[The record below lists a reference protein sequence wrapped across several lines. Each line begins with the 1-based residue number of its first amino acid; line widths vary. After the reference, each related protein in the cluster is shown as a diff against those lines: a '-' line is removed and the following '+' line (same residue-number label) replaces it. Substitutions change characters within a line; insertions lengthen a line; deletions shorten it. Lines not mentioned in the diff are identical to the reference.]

1 MGKEDQVMA
10 RIKSLIDKPELIRNM
25 GIVAHIDHGKTTL
38 SDNLLFHAG
47 MISKE
52 STGKQLALDFRED
65 EQARGITI
73 NAANISMV
81 HEFEGSEYL
90 MNMIDTPGHV
100 DFGGDVTRA
109 MKAVDGVIVVA
120 CAVEGVMPQTK
131 TVIAQALREHVKPTL
146 FINKVDRLVNELKLS
161 PEELQNRFIKIITSV
176 NKIIKQRQP
185 DEVNWEVGVEEGSVA
200 FGSAFHNWAINVPY
214 MKKTGITFKDI
225 IEYCVSGNERELAD
239 KAPAY
244 EIILNMAVKH
254 LPNPLEAQKFRIPQ
268 IWKGDVED
276 EVGKSMMSCDPNGK
290 LAMMVTNIQVFDKRE
305 GEVATGRIFSGT
317 IRIGQ
322 DAYLVGAKST
332 ERVQQVGVY
341 MGATRINTDY
351 VSAGNIVGITGLKKA
366 SAGETVSVEDIASF
380 EGLVY
385 TSDPV
390 VTMAVEAKSMKDLPQ
405 VIEVLR
411 QVAKEDPTLQV
422 KIDEETGEHLLSGM
436 GELHLEVITNRIK
449 ADGLGIETS
458 PPIVVYR
465 ETITGS
471 YGPVE
476 GKSPNKHNKFQI
488 SIEPLEEAVYDAIV
502 SGEVAEGRRKDK
514 SKDIR
519 AQLVDL
525 GMDREEARRV
535 IDVYKGNM
543 MVDMTRG
550 VQHLDEIMELMLDAF
565 EDVMGTGPLAKEP
578 VIRVKVKL
586 MDATLHEDAIHR
598 GPAQIYPAIRRPIR
612 ADMLKAKPILLEPV
626 QNVWVD
632 VPQDY
637 MGSIT
642 RELQRR
648 RGVIGE
654 MNQKEE
660 LMTIE
665 GKMPIGESF
674 GFAGDLRSASEG
686 HALWSTENAGF
697 DKLPVELQQKIISQI
712 RERKGLKKE
721 IPKAEEFMV

>member
-1 MGKEDQVMA
+1 MGREEQMMKK
-10 RIKSLIDKPELIRNM
+10 IKTLIDKPEKIRNM

-38 SDNLLFHAG
+38 SDNLLYHAG

-52 STGKQLALDFRED
+52 SAGKQLALDFRED

-81 HEFEGSEYL
+81 HEFENDEYL
-90 MNMIDTPGHV
+90 INMIDTPGHV

-109 MKAVDGVIVVA
+109 MRAVDGVIVVV

-131 TVIAQALREHVKPTL
+131 TVIAQALKERVKPTL
-146 FINKVDRLVNELKLS
+146 FINKVDRLINELKLS
-161 PEELQNRFIKIITSV
+161 PEELQNRFLRIITNV
-176 NKIIKQRQP
+176 NKIIRQRQP
-185 DEVNWEVGVEEGSVA
+185 EGVNWEVNVEKGSVA

-214 MKKTGITFKDI
+214 MKKSGITFKNS
-225 IEYCVSGNERELAD
+225 IEYCVNDNEKELAD
-239 KAPAY
+239 KAHAY
-244 EIILNMAVKH
+244 EIILDMVIRH
-254 LPNPLEAQKFRIPQ
+254 LPSPLEAQKFRIPQ
-268 IWKGDVED
+268 IWKGDIESD
-276 EVGKSMMSCDPNGK
+276 IGKSMLNSDPNGK
-290 LAMMVTNIQVFDKRE
+290 LAMMITNIQVFDKRE

-317 IRIGQ
+317 ISTGQ
-322 DAYLVGAKST
+322 DVYLVGAKST
-332 ERVQQVGVY
+332 ERVQQVSVY
-341 MGATRINTDY
+341 MGATRINTES
-351 VSAGNIVGITGLKKA
+351 VPAGNVVGITGLKKA
-366 SAGETVSVEDIASF
+366 FAGETVSVEDIPPF
-380 EGLVY
+380 EALVY
-385 TSDPV
+385 TSEPV
-390 VTMAVEAKSMKDLPQ
+390 VTMAVEAKNMKDLPR

-411 QVAKEDPTLQV
+411 QVAKEDPTLRV

-449 ADGLGIETS
+449 AGGLDIETS

-465 ETITGS
+465 ETVTRS
-471 YGPVE
+471 YGPIE
-476 GKSPNKHNKFQI
+476 GKSPNKHNKFLI
-488 SIEPLEEAVYDAIV
+488 SIEPLEETVYDAIV
-502 SGEVAEGRRKDK
+502 SGEIPEGRRKDR

-535 IDVYKGNM
+535 IDIYRGNI

-550 VQHLDEIMELMLDAF
+550 IQHLDEVMELILDAF
-565 EDVMGTGPLAKEP
+565 EDVMDNGPLAKEP

-586 MDATLHEDAIHR
+586 MDASLHEDAIHR
-598 GPAQIYPAIRRPIR
+598 GPAQVYPAIKRPIY
-612 ADMLKAKPILLEPV
+612 ATMLKAGPILLEPV
-626 QNVWVD
+626 QNIWID

-637 MGSIT
+637 MGSVT
-642 RELQRR
+642 RELQKR
-648 RGVIGE
+648 RGIIGE
-654 MNQKEE
+654 MKQKEE

-674 GFAGDLRSASEG
+674 GFAGDIRSASEG

-697 DKLPVELQQKIISQI
+697 DKLPMELQHKVISQV

-721 IPKAEEFMV
+721 LPKAEEFME